1 MSHYKASVLSQLSTD
16 QVVMMWSN
24 MEFKRWITDI
34 NASTMSQDQ
43 LKEEAWKFSP
53 ILGNLNKKTIM
64 KRVED
69 FVKAEKKELSEVSM
83 MIFKEM
89 GGTEGKKRG
98 RFDIPPRTY
107 CPKNFKDFKMTKL
120 DPQNESKMKCEMC
133 DINMSKKEE
142 IMTHIQTNH
151 EDILKRVFSKE
162 VMSLTLNHKEYC
174 EWLSQDLCVEIG
186 DSNDYIAKDAKDVK
200 ADQNVVTLTRNL
212 PSGPNIFETQT
223 TKLKVQKDGTTKKT
237 VITGQVANITTR
249 KRESDN
255 NTDDATG
262 VKRKLGEAERRQ
274 AKNISNILDHVS
286 GNDQDTQASLISK
299 VIDQK
304 GPGFAEKVTI
314 KSKELKEK
322 KKYSAKETAAII
334 TGAGMPDNVMTKLRT
349 VSNKTFGYCPYAS
362 HKKVVAAREN
372 ILPFSR

>member
-83 MIFKEM
+83 MIFKKM

-120 DPQNESKMKCEMC
+120 DRQNESKMKCEMC
-133 DINMSKKEE
+133 DINKSKKEE

-174 EWLSQDLCVEIG
+174 EWKPRPLC
-186 DSNDYIAKDAKDVK
+186 
-200 ADQNVVTLTRNL
+200 
-212 PSGPNIFETQT
+212 
-223 TKLKVQKDGTTKKT
+223 
-237 VITGQVANITTR
+237 
-249 KRESDN
+249 
-255 NTDDATG
+255 
-262 VKRKLGEAERRQ
+262 
-274 AKNISNILDHVS
+274 
-286 GNDQDTQASLISK
+286 
-299 VIDQK
+299 
-304 GPGFAEKVTI
+304 
-314 KSKELKEK
+314 
-322 KKYSAKETAAII
+322 
-334 TGAGMPDNVMTKLRT
+334 
-349 VSNKTFGYCPYAS
+349 
-362 HKKVVAAREN
+362 
-372 ILPFSR
+372 

>member
-1 MSHYKASVLSQLSTD
+1 MSQYNASVLRKLSSD
-16 QVVMMWSN
+16 QVVTMRSN
-24 MEFKRWITDI
+24 LEFKTWITDI

-120 DPQNESKMKCEMC
+120 DPQNESQMKCEMC

-174 EWLSQDLCVEIG
+174 EWKPRPLC
-186 DSNDYIAKDAKDVK
+186 
-200 ADQNVVTLTRNL
+200 
-212 PSGPNIFETQT
+212 
-223 TKLKVQKDGTTKKT
+223 
-237 VITGQVANITTR
+237 
-249 KRESDN
+249 
-255 NTDDATG
+255 
-262 VKRKLGEAERRQ
+262 
-274 AKNISNILDHVS
+274 
-286 GNDQDTQASLISK
+286 
-299 VIDQK
+299 
-304 GPGFAEKVTI
+304 
-314 KSKELKEK
+314 
-322 KKYSAKETAAII
+322 
-334 TGAGMPDNVMTKLRT
+334 
-349 VSNKTFGYCPYAS
+349 
-362 HKKVVAAREN
+362 
-372 ILPFSR
+372 

>member
-16 QVVMMWSN
+16 QVVMIWSN
-24 MEFKRWITDI
+24 LEFKRWITDI

-151 EDILKRVFSKE
+151 EDILKRVFTKE

-274 AKNISNILDHVS
+274 AKNISNILLNGALVIS
-286 GNDQDTQASLISK
+286 LTDQDAHQIGSLF
-299 VIDQK
+299 V
-304 GPGFAEKVTI
+304 
-314 KSKELKEK
+314 
-322 KKYSAKETAAII
+322 
-334 TGAGMPDNVMTKLRT
+334 
-349 VSNKTFGYCPYAS
+349 
-362 HKKVVAAREN
+362 
-372 ILPFSR
+372 